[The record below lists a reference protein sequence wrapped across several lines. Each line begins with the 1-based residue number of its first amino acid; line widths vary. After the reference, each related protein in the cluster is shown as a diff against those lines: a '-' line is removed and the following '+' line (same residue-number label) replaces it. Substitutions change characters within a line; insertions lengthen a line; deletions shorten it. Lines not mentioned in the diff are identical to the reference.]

1 VARNGNHFISL
12 HIAIHHAENANCE
25 LCVSKKP
32 ATPWRASAWHKRC
45 FNLNR
50 GVKNM
55 KKYLLLPLVALGLVA
70 WTPTPAKAAVH
81 FSFGFGVPGYYGYY
95 GPYYG
100 YDGPYYGHYPGYSY
114 YYHPY
119 PYWHRHH
126 YYYHRWHRW

>member
-1 VARNGNHFISL
+1 VGRNGNHFISL
-12 HIAIHHAENANCE
+12 PIAIHHAENANCE
-25 LCVSKKP
+25 FGVSKEP
-32 ATPWRASAWHKRC
+32 ATPWRASAWHNRC
-45 FNLNR
+45 SDLNR

-55 KKYLLLPLVALGLVA
+55 NKYLLLPLVALGLVA

-81 FSFGFGVPGYYGYY
+81 FSFGFGGPG
-95 GPYYG
+95 YYG
-100 YDGPYYGHYPGYSY
+100 YDGPYYGYYPGYSY